1 MNNDKQKLRSDIPES
16 DRWNIEAMYPDEAH
30 LNDDISNGLA
40 RAESLA
46 AMKDHVM
53 DSPSSL
59 LNALILFS
67 ESVRSVERAYIYAA
81 GRGMLPFQ
89 RQLCRGMLCAAYRK
103 AFSRAAQHTLHLDG
117 IAAYHDIKYVYA
129 VLYPEPRQRDNGNP
143 FGRRAVSHG
152 SFYGAD
158 RSDM

>member
-1 MNNDKQKLRSDIPES
+1 MAVSVNCIMFYCRRACCRIHAA
-16 DRWNIEAMYPDEAH
+16 RGFTFRTG
-30 LNDDISNGLA
+30 DDV
-40 RAESLA
+40 
-46 AMKDHVM
+46 DQ
-53 DSPSSL
+53 
-59 LNALILFS
+59 
-67 ESVRSVERAYIYAA
+67 RAYIYAA